1 MRQVFR
7 DYVWERLP
15 AHFDDMADLPGILHS
30 CLPTPRI
37 LFRID
42 GETLAALSTRGSS
55 EMERAAQQ
63 FKRTWDAA
71 KSRRALRSGP

>member
-1 MRQVFR
+1 MRQTFR

-15 AHFDDMADLPGILHS
+15 AHLDDMADLPGILHS

-42 GETLAALSTRGSS
+42 GETLAALSPRGS
-55 EMERAAQQ
+55 EKARLDQQ
-63 FKRTWDAA
+63 FKRAWDAA
-71 KSRRALRSGP
+71 ARR